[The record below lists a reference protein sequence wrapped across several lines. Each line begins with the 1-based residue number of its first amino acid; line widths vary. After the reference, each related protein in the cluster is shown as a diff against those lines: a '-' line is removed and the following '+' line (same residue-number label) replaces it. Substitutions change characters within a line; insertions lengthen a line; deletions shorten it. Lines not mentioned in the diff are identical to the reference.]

1 MNCIGVDYIFST
13 TVLYEGFSGYN
24 DVLKFPRNNIN
35 KLREI
40 VNRYKNYSDNL
51 TYIKEEAI
59 YLREFIYKFNSNVS
73 IEKIIYPLG
82 NYDVISYEI
91 IDLSKKNEKLIS
103 SMEEV
108 KSDNEKLEVLLN
120 NINVSNIKLR
130 IKSRKNIWPKVT
142 QIKIVKED

>member
-1 MNCIGVDYIFST
+1 MNCIGVDYIVST

-24 DVLKFPRNNIN
+24 GVLKFPRDNIN

-40 VNRYKNYSDNL
+40 VNRYKNHSDNL
-51 TYIKEEAI
+51 IAIEEETL

-82 NYDVISYEI
+82 NYDIISYEI
-91 IDLSKKNEKLIS
+91 IDLSNRNEKLIS

-108 KSDNEKLEVLLN
+108 KSDNEELEVLLN
-120 NINVSNIKLR
+120 NINVSSIKLR

-142 QIKIVKED
+142 QIQIVKED

>member
-1 MNCIGVDYIFST
+1 M
-13 TVLYEGFSGYN
+13 
-24 DVLKFPRNNIN
+24 
-35 KLREI
+35 
-40 VNRYKNYSDNL
+40 
-51 TYIKEEAI
+51 
-59 YLREFIYKFNSNVS
+59 S

-142 QIKIVKED
+142 QIKIIKED